1 MLKAKEWVM
10 KWGSAVSRES
20 NIELAVDESIATA
33 SQELEKTDVDLA
45 VVFISGEHAPNYD
58 RIPEMVQRK
67 LNAKVLIGCSAGGVI
82 GGGQEVEQTPGFAL
96 TIAHLPGINLRSVH
110 LEGTALPSPDA
121 GPEAWER
128 MMRIAPIEVPAF
140 IVLADPFSYPTKEL
154 LEGLDY
160 AYPDSVKI
168 GGMASAALAPF
179 HNVLYLGTAVHRT
192 GAVVLAM
199 SGDLVVDTIV
209 AQGCRPIGDP
219 LQVTKCNGNF
229 LLELEKEPPVEAL
242 KRVVRGLNEED
253 KELAQH
259 SLLLGIVMDGTL
271 DHPSHGDFLIRNI
284 MGWDPNKGIMQIG
297 ELLTEG
303 QIVQFHL
310 RDAKTSTEDLTE
322 LLQQYSE
329 GKAGAQNEGALLFSC
344 NGRGVNL
351 YGQANHDT
359 GLFQTQVGSIPLGGF
374 FCAGEIGPVS
384 GNTFLHGHT
393 SSFAIFRPTTQK

>member
-1 MLKAKEWVM
+1 
-10 KWGSAVSRES
+10 
-20 NIELAVDESIATA
+20 
-33 SQELEKTDVDLA
+33 
-45 VVFISGEHAPNYD
+45 
-58 RIPEMVQRK
+58 
-67 LNAKVLIGCSAGGVI
+67 
-82 GGGQEVEQTPGFAL
+82 
-96 TIAHLPGINLRSVH
+96 
-110 LEGTALPSPDA
+110 
-121 GPEAWER
+121 
-128 MMRIAPIEVPAF
+128 MMRIPPIEVPAF